1 MKPVRWTPHALDNLA
16 AREIDFQEAQQAL
29 LHLDWTRPAHL
40 SRTIRLRRY
49 PDRTLNQDML
59 LCGVTE
65 ETIEETVV
73 VTVFKSSQ
81 LERPLREAQP

>member
-16 AREIDFQEAQQAL
+16 AREIDPKEAQQAL
-29 LHLDWTRPAHL
+29 LHPDCTRPTHL
-40 SRTIRLRRY
+40 SRTMRLRRY

-59 LCGVTE
+59 LCVVTE

-73 VTVFKSSQ
+73 VTVFKTSP
-81 LERPLREAQP
+81 LERYLREVQP